1 MDSEL
6 ASLFVAHSTKKLEQM
21 TGHVEICLSKLG
33 DELVWARGGSNE
45 NSVANLVLH
54 LQGNVRQWIIHGIGG
69 APDVRERPHE
79 FSTANGRTA
88 KELGEGLREI
98 MDEAMRII
106 AGLSAERL
114 VERIK
119 PQDAVVSVVEAVY
132 QVVGHFQQH
141 AGQIIYATKQITGED
156 LGFYR
161 PPTKPANAV

>member
-1 MDSEL
+1 
-6 ASLFVAHSTKKLEQM
+6 
-21 TGHVEICLSKLG
+21 
-33 DELVWARGGSNE
+33 
-45 NSVANLVLH
+45 
-54 LQGNVRQWIIHGIGG
+54 
-69 APDVRERPHE
+69 
-79 FSTANGRTA
+79 
-88 KELGEGLREI
+88 